1 MPAQRRGAW
10 SPEDIRGAM
19 RLYAVTD
26 DAWLDGRTLTACVRE
41 ALEGGATCVQLRQK
55 GAPSASVALAA
66 RALAPACREFGVPLL
81 VDDDVEATR
90 AAGVDGVHVGQSD
103 AACAEARAA
112 LGEDAIIGVSVQ
124 TVEQARAA
132 EAAGADYLGV
142 GAVVDTST
150 KPEAWVVSPEEFRAI
165 AAAVDIPVVAIGG
178 LNAATVPLLADYDV
192 DGAAVVSAIFAAGDI
207 AGATRELSR
216 IIGETLG

>member
-1 MPAQRRGAW
+1 M
-10 SPEDIRGAM
+10 
-19 RLYAVTD
+19 
-26 DAWLDGRTLTACVRE
+26 E
-41 ALEGGATCVQLRQK
+41 AA
-55 GAPSASVALAA
+55 
-66 RALAPACREFGVPLL
+66 
-81 VDDDVEATR
+81 R

-150 KPEAWVVSPEEFRAI
+150 KPEAWVVSLEEFRAI
-165 AAAVDIPVVAIGG
+165 VVAIGG

-192 DGAAVVSAIFAAGDI
+192 DGAAVVSAIFAADDI
-207 AGATRELSR
+207 AGATHELSR

>member
-1 MPAQRRGAW
+1 MPAATRGAW

-26 DAWLDGRTLTACVRE
+26 DAWLGDRTLTACVRE

-55 GAPSASVALAA
+55 GAPTAEVALRA
-66 RALAPACREFGVPLL
+66 RALLPLCREFGVPLL
-81 VDDDVEATR
+81 VDDDVEAAR
-90 AAGVDGVHVGQSD
+90 VAGADGVHVGQSD
-103 AACAEARAA
+103 VACAAARAA
-112 LGEDAIIGVSVQ
+112 LGADAVIGVSVQ
-124 TVEQARAA
+124 TVAQARAA

-150 KPEAWVVSPEEFRAI
+150 KPEAWVVPPAEFRAI

-178 LNAATVPLLADYDV
+178 LNADTMPLLADYAV
-192 DGAAVVSAIFAAGDI
+192 DGAAVVSAIFAADDI

-216 IIGETLG
+216 IMGETLG

>member
-1 MPAQRRGAW
+1 MPAAKRGAW
-10 SPEDIRGAM
+10 APEDIRGAM

-26 DAWLDGRTLTACVRE
+26 DAWLGGRTLTACVRQ

-55 GAPSASVALAA
+55 GASSTDVSLMA
-66 RALAPACREFGVPLL
+66 RTLLPLCREYGVPLL
-81 VDDDVEATR
+81 VDDDVKAAR

-103 AACAEARAA
+103 TACAEARTA

-150 KPEAWVVSPEEFRAI
+150 KPEAWVVTAEEFRAI
-165 AAAVDIPVVAIGG
+165 AAAVAIPVVAIGG

-192 DGAAVVSAIFAAGDI
+192 DGAAVVSAIFAADDI
-207 AGATRELSR
+207 EGATRELSR
-216 IIGETLG
+216 IIGETLS